1 MKVPIHSISPDGKAV
16 QVKIGLK
23 EGVNY
28 KNKYE
33 VLLPE
38 YDEKGKVKYKVVGTL
53 QAQKGMVWDNR
64 FGALDEY
71 QEMQAAVT
79 GSDREAR
86 KAAAKAQKDAEKE
99 AGIKAD
105 PTIGATTFV
114 IKTGHNKILPGM
126 LVREA
131 KVK

>member
-1 MKVPIHSISPDGKAV
+1 M
-16 QVKIGLK
+16 
-23 EGVNY
+23 
-28 KNKYE
+28 
-33 VLLPE
+33 
-38 YDEKGKVKYKVVGTL
+38 KYKVVGTL
-53 QAQKGMVWDNR
+53 KAQKGMVWDNR

-86 KAAAKAQKDAEKE
+86 KAAAKAQQDAEKE

-114 IKTGHNKILPGM
+114 IKTGHGKILPGM
-126 LVREA
+126 LVRETR
-131 KVK
+131 VK